1 LDFLGL
7 VSGAGGFLWTV
18 VSFIVA
24 LSIIVFVHEYGHYI
38 IGRWTGIHAEVFS
51 LGFGPVLYS
60 RVDRRG
66 TRWQV
71 AALPFGGYVKFMG
84 DADASS
90 RRDEGAMTGLSKQEL
105 RHTMHGAPLWA
116 RALTVL
122 AGPVFNFILTI
133 VVFIGVVAWTGVALD
148 KPVVG
153 EMRAVPF
160 ATSVGGASLQPGDQ
174 IVAVNGTATPD
185 LAAYG
190 TVVSAIGPAPSV
202 TYLVERGGVRVEVVG
217 PHPMPPI
224 AASVQPQS
232 AAMDAGLKAGDV
244 ILSANGQAVN
254 SFAELPPI
262 VKASDGAPVSLQVW
276 RAGETFDLTLTPRR
290 RDLPT
295 ETGFETRWLIGLS
308 GGLLFEFEARQP
320 GPLET
325 VGLAL
330 DQTWYVATTSLSG
343 LWHIATGA
351 ISSCNISGPIGMAE
365 VMGDAARS
373 GLETFVQML
382 AVLSLGIGLLNLFP
396 IPVLDGGHLVFHVW
410 EAATGKPPS
419 DKALQVLM
427 SVGLALLL
435 SLMVFAI
442 SNDLFCT

>member
-1 LDFLGL
+1 M
-7 VSGAGGFLWTV
+7 SGAGGLLWTV

-24 LSIIVFVHEYGHYI
+24 LSIIVAVHEYGHYI
-38 IGRWTGIHAEVFS
+38 IGRLTGIRAEVFS
-51 LGFGPVLYS
+51 LGFGPVLFS

-66 TRWQV
+66 TRWQL
-71 AALPFGGYVKFMG
+71 ALLPFGGYVKFLG

-90 RRDEGAMTGLSKQEL
+90 RRDEEAMTGLAAEEL

-122 AGPVFNFILTI
+122 AGPVFNFLLTI
-133 VVFIGVVAWTGVALD
+133 AVFIGVVAWTGVALD
-148 KPVVG
+148 TPVVG
-153 EMRAVPF
+153 QMRAVPF
-160 ATSVGGASLQPGDQ
+160 AAPSLQPGDR
-174 IVAVNGTATPD
+174 IIAVNGMATPD

-190 TVVSAIGPAPSV
+190 KVVSGLGPMPQV
-202 TYLVERGGVRVEVVG
+202 TYLVERDGAQVEVVG

-232 AAMDAGLKAGDV
+232 AAMDAGLQAGDV
-244 ILSANGQAVN
+244 ILSAGGQAVS

-262 VKASDGAPVSLQVW
+262 VEASQGAPVALKVW
-276 RAGETFDLTLTPRR
+276 RDGQTFDLTLTPRR

-320 GPLET
+320 GPFET

-330 DQTWYVATTSLSG
+330 EQTWYVATTSLSG

-351 ISSCNISGPIGMAE
+351 ISTCNISGPIGMAE

-419 DKALQVLM
+419 DRVLQVLM
-427 SVGLALLL
+427 SAGLALLL
-435 SLMVFAI
+435 SLMAFAL

>member
-1 LDFLGL
+1 M
-7 VSGAGGFLWTV
+7 WTV

-24 LSIIVFVHEYGHYI
+24 LSIIVAVHEYGHYI
-38 IGRWTGIHAEVFS
+38 IGRLTGIHAEVFS
-51 LGFGPVLYS
+51 LGFGPVLLS

-66 TRWQV
+66 TKWQL
-71 AALPFGGYVKFMG
+71 AALPFGGYVKFLG
-84 DADASS
+84 DADAAS
-90 RRDEGAMTGLSKQEL
+90 RRDEGAMTGLSADEL

-122 AGPVFNFILTI
+122 AGPVFNFLLTI
-133 VVFIGVVAWTGVALD
+133 AVFIGVVAWTGVALD

-153 EMRAVPF
+153 QMRAVPY
-160 ATSVGGASLQPGDQ
+160 AGASLQPGDQ
-174 IVAVNGTATPD
+174 ILAVNGTATPD

-190 TVVSAIGPAPSV
+190 AVVSAIGPVGSV
-202 TYLVERGGVRVEVVG
+202 TYRVDRAGAALDVQG
-217 PHPMPPI
+217 PHPMPPV

-232 AAMDAGLKAGDV
+232 AAMDAGLQAGDV
-244 ILSANGQAVN
+244 ILSAGGTAVS

-262 VKASDGAPVSLQVW
+262 IEASQGAPVALQVW
-276 RAGETFDLTLTPRR
+276 RAGQVFDLTLTPRR

-308 GGLLFEFEARQP
+308 GGLLFEFESRQP

-325 VGLAL
+325 VTLAL
-330 DQTWYVATTSLSG
+330 EQTWFVATTSLSG

-351 ISSCNISGPIGMAE
+351 ISTCNISGPIGMAE

-373 GLETFVQML
+373 GIETFVQML

-427 SVGLALLL
+427 TAGLALLL
-435 SLMVFAI
+435 SLMAFAL

>member
-1 LDFLGL
+1 M
-7 VSGAGGFLWTV
+7 VSGAGGLLWTV

-24 LSIIVFVHEYGHYI
+24 LSIIVAVHEYGHYI
-38 IGRWTGIHAEVFS
+38 IGRLTGIHAEVFS
-51 LGFGPVLYS
+51 LGFGPVLFS

-66 TRWQV
+66 TRWQL
-71 AALPFGGYVKFMG
+71 ALLPFGGYVKFMG

-90 RRDEGAMTGLSKQEL
+90 RRDEDAMTGLSKEEL

-122 AGPVFNFILTI
+122 AGPVFNFLLTI
-133 VVFIGVVAWTGVALD
+133 VVFIGVVSWTGVALD
-148 KPVVG
+148 RPVVG

-160 ATSVGGASLQPGDQ
+160 QGETLQAGDR
-174 IVAVNGTATPD
+174 IVAVNGTETPD

-190 TVVSAIGPAPSV
+190 AAVSAVGPVGSV
-202 TYLVERGGVRVEVVG
+202 TYLVERAGAQVELTG
-217 PHPMPPI
+217 PHPMPPV
-224 AASVQPQS
+224 AGSVQPQS

-244 ILSANGQAVN
+244 ILQANGQAVS

-262 VKASDGAPVSLQVW
+262 VEASQGAPVALQVW

-295 ETGFETRWLIGLS
+295 ADGGFETRWLIGLS
-308 GGLLFEFEARQP
+308 GGLLFDFEARQP
-320 GPLET
+320 GPFET

-330 DQTWYVATTSLSG
+330 DQTWYVATTSMSG

-373 GLETFVQML
+373 GIETFVQML

-427 SVGLALLL
+427 SVGLVLLL
-435 SLMVFAI
+435 SLMAFAL

>member
-1 LDFLGL
+1 M
-7 VSGAGGFLWTV
+7 WTV
-18 VSFIVA
+18 LSFIVA
-24 LSIIVFVHEYGHYI
+24 LSIIVAVHEYGHYI
-38 IGRWTGIHAEVFS
+38 IGRLTGIHAEVFS
-51 LGFGPVLYS
+51 LGFGPVLFS

-66 TRWQV
+66 TKWQL
-71 AALPFGGYVKFMG
+71 AALPFGGYVKFLG
-84 DADASS
+84 DADATS
-90 RRDEGAMTGLSKQEL
+90 RRDDGAMTGLSDAEL

-122 AGPVFNFILTI
+122 AGPVFNFLLTI

-148 KPVVG
+148 RPVVG
-153 EMRAVPF
+153 ELRAVPF
-160 ATSVGGASLQPGDQ
+160 EGPSLQTGDQ
-174 IVAVNGTATPD
+174 ILAVNGTATPD

-190 TVVSAIGPAPSV
+190 EVVINIGPAPSA
-202 TYLVERGGVRVEVVG
+202 TYLVDRAGVKIEVVG
-217 PHPMPPI
+217 PNPMPPV

-232 AAMDAGLKAGDV
+232 AAMAAGLQTGDV
-244 ILSANGQAVN
+244 ILSANGQSVK

-262 VKASDGAPVSLQVW
+262 VEASQGQPVALQVW

-295 ETGFETRWLIGLS
+295 EDGFETRWLIGLS
-308 GGLLFEFEARQP
+308 GGLLFDFEARQP

-325 VGLAL
+325 VQLAL
-330 DQTWYVATTSLSG
+330 EQTWYVASTSLSG
-343 LWHIATGA
+343 LWHIVTGS
-351 ISSCNISGPIGMAE
+351 ISTCNISGPIGMAE

-373 GLETFVQML
+373 GVETFVQML

-427 SVGLALLL
+427 SVGLVLLL
-435 SLMVFAI
+435 SLMAFAL